1 MKDNMYMTSLRHRI
15 ALLTLLGLMAIP
27 AFAQGRTEIG
37 VIGLVT
43 SYRKVNVTGPER
55 SGKVGPTWGPAVG
68 FVIGQSMGDHWGG
81 ELRYVY
87 FQNDIELQSG
97 GESTEFSAQSH
108 AVQSGRRPFVVGLT
122 YRGSAPVHYDVLYYL
137 TDQDSTVRPFVAAG
151 IGLKHYRGTGDE
163 QSFQPLSD
171 LALLTHTTQTVLAGD
186 VGVGVKVRIGGSAL
200 VRFEFRDYITKVP
213 DKIIAASIDSEVSDI
228 LHHWAPL
235 FGISWTF

>member
-108 AVQSGRRPFVVGLT
+108 A
-122 YRGSAPVHYDVLYYL
+122 VHYDVLYYL

>member
-1 MKDNMYMTSLRHRI
+1 MDMTSLRHRI
-15 ALLTLLGLMAIP
+15 ALVTLLSLMAIP
-27 AFAQGRTEIG
+27 VFAQGRNEIG

-108 AVQSGRRPFVVGLT
+108 AI
-122 YRGSAPVHYDVLYYL
+122 HYDVLYYL
-137 TDQDSTVRPFVAAG
+137 TDHERTVRPFVAAG
-151 IGLKHYRGTGDE
+151 IGLKHYRGTGEE

-171 LALLTHTTQTVLAGD
+171 LALSDMFTVYF
-186 VGVGVKVRIGGSAL
+186 KVRSFRQNPVTRVWDATNPEYIVDDSRYVML
-200 VRFEFRDYITKVP
+200 VDR
-213 DKIIAASIDSEVSDI
+213 SEVNTPSDTPRI
-228 LHHWAPL
+228 LYLEKLPK
-235 FGISWTF
+235 